1 MSVFAS
7 GETDPRVYAL
17 LDPFA
22 TISYTGIL
30 SDDYLEII
38 KEVFSKFMYPGM
50 VKIPVKYNG
59 NEEIINMPGRIT
71 VWNKIFNSKHL
82 TPFDFP
88 LIFSNS
94 EKQHWFYF
102 GNDIMQFLGNKDVYA
117 LSSYRDGII
126 SFSIVL
132 INNGWVYVVNINDS
146 ADEIQ
151 YYKLDSETKD
161 RMQEYF
167 DCGLCCYNNL
177 LGIFGN
183 ANIVEKHKEK
193 KENISFVNLVKKLI
207 DECISSPSQIT
218 SKLSE
223 EYLTSKPLTQ
233 EFNLPGLEV
242 VQIPNKIRD
251 TSIQAGKL
259 IEYDKGV
266 CSYREDLNDY
276 EEFFVFIPPKVTGE
290 VADFL
295 WWYAKI
301 EKNKDDFGNYRVS
314 YYYYDA
320 ETVAALEH
328 LCTHHC
334 QFMNFLK
341 LNDATD
347 AGIFPC
353 FISTRLFK
361 TLDDAQAAVTS
372 FYKNPESI
380 MKTKGY
386 VLTLTRSINRIRE
399 ASQTD

>member
-1 MSVFAS
+1 
-7 GETDPRVYAL
+7 
-17 LDPFA
+17 
-22 TISYTGIL
+22 
-30 SDDYLEII
+30 
-38 KEVFSKFMYPGM
+38 M

-59 NEEIINMPGRIT
+59 NEEIINMPGKIT
-71 VWNKIFNSKHL
+71 VWNKIFYSKHL
-82 TPFDFP
+82 KPFDFP

-102 GNDIMQFLGNKDVYA
+102 GNDIMQFVGNKNVYA

-132 INNGWVYVVNINDS
+132 INNGCVYVVNVNDINDIN
-146 ADEIQ
+146 DEIQ
-151 YYKLDSETKD
+151 YYKLDSKTKN

-167 DCGLCCYNNL
+167 SCDLCCYESL
-177 LGIFGN
+177 LDIFRK
-183 ANIVEKHKEK
+183 ANIVGKHKEK
-193 KENISFVNLVKKLI
+193 KEDISFVNLVKKLI

-223 EYLTSKPLTQ
+223 EYLTSEPLTQ
-233 EFNLPGLEV
+233 EFNLPGLKV
-242 VQIPNKIRD
+242 LPIPNKIHD
-251 TSIQAGKL
+251 KSIQAGKL

-301 EKNKDDFGNYRVS
+301 EKTKDEFGNYRVS

-361 TLDDAQAAVTS
+361 TLDEAQADVTS
-372 FYKNPESI
+372 YYKNPESI
-380 MKTKGY
+380 MKTNGY
-386 VLTLTRSINRIRE
+386 ALTLTRSINRIRE